1 MSAIFVRN
9 VTTRLLSYAKARPF
23 AAMTLSRRHLREN
36 VAHEVSNVCNKM
48 PNLNMKLLI
57 LTGVKSRPICC
68 GFFGNSIKTVIRLA
82 PLMYVSCFGWS
93 LGDIGPITGPIE
105 RRQNHI
111 VQSGCEGPML
121 VFRCVLRLLSIR
133 VYLKKM

>member
-57 LTGVKSRPICC
+57 STGVKSRPICC
-68 GFFGNSIKTVIRLA
+68 GFFGNSIKTVLIYSTCSLD
-82 PLMYVSCFGWS
+82 VCF
-93 LGDIGPITGPIE
+93 
-105 RRQNHI
+105 
-111 VQSGCEGPML
+111 
-121 VFRCVLRLLSIR
+121 LLW
-133 VYLKKM
+133 VVPG